1 MCLGM
6 GQQQEQQYRPPV
18 VAPDRSG
25 MFAAQNGAPQRQV
38 PPIAPDVGRVMSPQ
52 EGAMG
57 EVDLK
62 EVVRQAIMRGHRN

>member
-1 MCLGM
+1 
-6 GQQQEQQYRPPV
+6 
-18 VAPDRSG
+18 